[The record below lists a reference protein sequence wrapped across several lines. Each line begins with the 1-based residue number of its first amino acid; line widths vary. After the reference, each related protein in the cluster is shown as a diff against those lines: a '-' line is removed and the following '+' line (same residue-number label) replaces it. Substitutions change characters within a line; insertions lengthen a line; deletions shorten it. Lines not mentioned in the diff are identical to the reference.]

1 MLGYILLIQA
11 TMLHGAVVRSVP
23 CGLCLSV
30 SYCPTWVRPSDRS
43 GPSAL
48 RNAVG
53 LGKLER
59 WLLAEAKE
67 DPASWWPSETPLA
80 VYGRDLAPDRV
91 HLPAQPSTLGSP
103 PGTLAPEISKR
114 PEVVSEEV

>member
-1 MLGYILLIQA
+1 
-11 TMLHGAVVRSVP
+11 MLHGAVVRSVP

-67 DPASWWPSETPLA
+67 DPASWWPSTDSSSTSETPLA